1 MDVFEQE
8 PKLDP
13 ENPLFKLNN
22 VVLSP
27 HTATM
32 TQEAIKKLERQ
43 LRIVLM
49 RTKYI
54 RTSNLIASPFKE
66 RKNTANSDCR
76 RFNRRHSC

>member
-32 TQEAIKKLERQ
+32 TQEA
-43 LRIVLM
+43 M
-49 RTKYI
+49 
-54 RTSNLIASPFKE
+54 
-66 RKNTANSDCR
+66 KNIGEAVAHSVR
-76 RFNRRHSC
+76 RVVHY